1 MSKSRKTSSRGFLF
15 QKLIG
20 IAILILAF
28 IATLTPQKALAAY
41 WWDSG
46 SKNYILYSFNIP
58 SYDKGP
64 LWYLNQTKDP
74 ADSTTSGCTQSPAS
88 TAWLSDNTE
97 FTADQTVSVKSTD
110 TSVNLKFN
118 YAGITC
124 RTEPSNSVS
133 QNKATVTSAPNTDLV
148 GQSVQTDFGV
158 NSQPP
163 HLVGGSTVF
172 TYKPNGGFGGSS
184 ACDSV
189 TATLKTCHVN
199 VSYAAVD
206 HFQYNN
212 GGGDAGYTCVG
223 DGKNFRT
230 RLDDYKN
237 NPAYPDCGITTVSL
251 AINVSTENILSYPW
265 LQSFGGD
272 VSSQGGVSGQL
283 IGQKGSRLANNA
295 SKEAQFVV
303 TSETQTDAKL
313 SKNFCSTNLLVLG
326 VNAAGRRNC
335 DTGGYKSSPIAFDS
349 IYVSI
354 VNAWESNGSGDSVK
368 GKYCSPYGTSS
379 VDAYSATSDFKTD
392 ISLGCPAGG
401 IQLVGTDKGHSFTY
415 LLNIPSGRTI
425 KGNGTLLVIGNLYIT
440 SDIINS
446 TISTNNPYD
455 VPNLTIF
462 VTGDVIVSP
471 LVKELDASIIR
482 HAPLP
487 ASPQDNNGYSIFTCK
502 GGTACATNQLNV
514 KGYMASSSNI
524 VFNRRYTDASNNPAE
539 IIKLTG
545 QSIAFPSPGIDRS
558 SSNSGVPDSLQI
570 NTDELPPRLK

>member
-46 SKNYILYSFNIP
+46 SLNYYLYSLNIP

-88 TAWLSDNTE
+88 TAWLSDNTD

-110 TSVNLKFN
+110 TSVKLKFN

-124 RTEPSNSVS
+124 RTESSNSVS
-133 QNKATVTSAPNTDLV
+133 QNKAWVTSAPNTDLV

-163 HLVGGSTVF
+163 NLVVGSTVF
-172 TYKPNGGFGGSS
+172 TYTPNGGFGS
-184 ACDSV
+184 ACSG
-189 TATLKTCHVN
+189 TATLKKCQVN

-206 HFQYNN
+206 HFQHNSDGRN
-212 GGGDAGYTCVG
+212 EGYTCVG
-223 DGKNFRT
+223 DGKNYRT
-230 RLDDYKN
+230 SLDDYKTS
-237 NPAYPDCGITTVSL
+237 PACGITTVGL
-251 AINVSTENILSYPW
+251 TINVSIGGDLHYPW

-272 VSSQGGVSGQL
+272 VSSQGGVSGQS
-283 IGQKGSRLANNA
+283 IGQKGSRLDNNL

-303 TSETQTDAKL
+303 TSETQTNATL
-313 SKNFCSTNLLVLG
+313 NRNFCSTNLLVLG
-326 VNAAGRRNC
+326 VNAAGRKICN
-335 DTGGYKSSPIAFDS
+335 TGGYKSSPIAFDS
-349 IYVSI
+349 IYDSI
-354 VNAWESNGSGDSVK
+354 KNAWESNGSGDSVK
-368 GKYCSPYGTSS
+368 GKYCSPYGTSL

-401 IQLVGTDKGHSFTY
+401 IQLVGTDERHFYSY
-415 LLNIPSGRTI
+415 LLNIPSGKTI
-425 KGNGTLLVIGNLYIT
+425 KGNGTLLVIGNLYII

-446 TISTNNPYD
+446 TIPTNNPYD

-482 HAPLP
+482 HAPSP
-487 ASPQDNNGYSIFTCK
+487 ATVTDNNGYSIFTCK
-502 GGTACATNQLNV
+502 GGTACVTNQLNV

-570 NTDELPPRLK
+570 NADELPPRLN